1 MGAPARALL
10 LALLVV
16 ALVAGAGSRALAS
29 GTTSASTVTA
39 TDTTPAAP
47 VVGSSHAR
55 PTLTLAT
62 VRALAARSGAVRS
75 WIAAHPVYR
84 ITPQFDP
91 DTHQWTV
98 YYVSRNRHG
107 ADVTQ
112 AEVLID
118 DNTGEVQET
127 RTGPQVAWMMARGYW
142 GAFGRHINDPWLWTA
157 LCLMFV
163 IPLLEIR
170 RIVSWRTLDL
180 LALVG
185 FSVSLIWFNSGD
197 IYTSVPLVYP
207 PLIYLGVRLTLIGMR
222 RARSGRD
229 TAAAPARAA
238 GAPRFRG
245 WAPIWVL
252 VAILMLCVGIR
263 YSLNAFDSN
272 VIDVGY
278 AGVIGAHRIVS
289 GAAPYGNFPANCGHC
304 DTYGPATYL
313 AYVPFEVAAPWHGVW
328 NDLPAAHAAASV
340 FDGLCLVGMLTLGW
354 RLGGIRLGLAL
365 ATAWAAFPFTAYALE
380 SNTNDEL
387 VAATLIW
394 GLILFARPLG
404 RGLMLGLAAMA
415 KFTPAI
421 LLLAWFRH
429 PFPRG
434 GPRLG
439 WLRYLG
445 GLAIAAVATGWV
457 ILLDGVGGIHS
468 FWWDAIHYQIGRY
481 SPFSIWGQH
490 PDLKPLQYTLIA
502 CVAAAAVALAWWP
515 RRRDFVTV
523 VALSGA
529 LMIALQLT
537 MTYWFYLY
545 IPWFLPFVLVA
556 TVPEWPGVRP
566 TPVVD
571 ADPQEPDAELVVT
584 S

>member
-1 MGAPARALL
+1 VRGPARGVV
-10 LALLVV
+10 LALAVIVLM
-16 ALVAGAGSRALAS
+16 AAWGGRAFAA
-29 GTTSASTVTA
+29 GTTTTGRTTT
-39 TDTTPAAP
+39 TDTRPAAP
-47 VVGSSHAR
+47 VPSTSH
-55 PTLTLAT
+55 TTAT
-62 VRALAARSGAVRS
+62 MSPAQVRALAARSSALRS

-84 ITPQFDP
+84 VTPQFDP
-91 DTHQWTV
+91 SSGQWTV

-112 AEVLID
+112 AEVIID
-118 DNTGEVQET
+118 DNTAEIHET

-157 LCLMFV
+157 LCVMFV

-185 FSVSLIWFNSGD
+185 FSVSLIWFNDGR
-197 IYTSVPLVYP
+197 IYTSVPLIYP
-207 PLIYLGVRLTLIGMR
+207 PMIYLGVRLAVIGVR
-222 RARSGRD
+222 RSRRI
-229 TAAAPARAA
+229 AA
-238 GAPRFRG
+238 GPDGETPEAPRFRG

-278 AGVIGAHRIVS
+278 AGVIGAHRIAA

-313 AYVPFEVAAPWHGVW
+313 AYVPFEIASPWHGTW

-354 RLGGIRLGLAL
+354 RLGGARLGLAL
-365 ATAWAAFPFTAYALE
+365 ATAWAAFPFTAYVLE
-380 SNTNDEL
+380 SNSNDEL

-394 GLILFARPLG
+394 ALVLFAMPLG

-421 LLLAWFRH
+421 LLLAWLRH

-434 GPRLG
+434 GPRYG
-439 WLRYLG
+439 CLRYVS
-445 GLAIAAVATGWV
+445 GLAIAAVTTGWV
-457 ILLDGVGGIHS
+457 ILLDGTTGLHA
-468 FWWDAIHYQIGRY
+468 FWWDSIHYQIGRY

-490 PDLKPLQYTLIA
+490 PDLKPLQFVLIG
-502 CVAAAAVALAWWP
+502 CVAAAAVALGWWP
-515 RRRDFVTV
+515 RRRDLLSV

-529 LMIALQLT
+529 LLIALQVT

-545 IPWFLPFVLVA
+545 IPWFLPFVLLA
-556 TVPEWPGVRP
+556 TVPDWPVRRRP
-566 TPVVD
+566 AAVAPAAPSAAADAPVMP
-571 ADPQEPDAELVVT
+571 A
-584 S
+584 